1 MGFIP
6 MICPQCGAQIE
17 IVDSRDFGF
26 CSYCGTKIVRD
37 KIVIEHRGSISLDH
51 SAEIKNLLLRAG
63 ECMRMGDIDGAEK
76 KYEQV
81 LTMDYDNAI
90 ARRGLQELYR
100 VIKEPNFSLAVTI
113 SKFYNKTA
121 RVDVTIDGVHRG
133 EIANGYNAKY
143 KLEVGSHSV
152 RLKIVSV
159 PFYKLDFTV
168 DIKDRFTKVNYLAT
182 CKIGNKIELSDC

>member
-113 SKFYNKTA
+113 SKFYNKTT

-133 EIANGYNAKY
+133 EIANGYNAK
-143 KLEVGSHSV
+143 
-152 RLKIVSV
+152 I
-159 PFYKLDFTV
+159 
-168 DIKDRFTKVNYLAT
+168 
-182 CKIGNKIELSDC
+182 

>member
-1 MGFIP
+1 
-6 MICPQCGAQIE
+6 
-17 IVDSRDFGF
+17 
-26 CSYCGTKIVRD
+26 
-37 KIVIEHRGSISLDH
+37 
-51 SAEIKNLLLRAG
+51 
-63 ECMRMGDIDGAEK
+63 MRMGDIDGAEK

-113 SKFYNKTA
+113 SKFYNKTT

-143 KLEVGSHSV
+143 
-152 RLKIVSV
+152 
-159 PFYKLDFTV
+159 
-168 DIKDRFTKVNYLAT
+168 N
-182 CKIGNKIELSDC
+182 